1 MSELTHVAKTA
12 AGERSLS
19 KNAPASRADL
29 SQPRANPGLIARK
42 LLARHGAACGRARS
56 RLAPPDRVAN

>member
-29 SQPRANPGLIARK
+29 SRPAPTPGLIARK
-42 LLARHGAACGRARS
+42 LLACHRAA
-56 RLAPPDRVAN
+56 